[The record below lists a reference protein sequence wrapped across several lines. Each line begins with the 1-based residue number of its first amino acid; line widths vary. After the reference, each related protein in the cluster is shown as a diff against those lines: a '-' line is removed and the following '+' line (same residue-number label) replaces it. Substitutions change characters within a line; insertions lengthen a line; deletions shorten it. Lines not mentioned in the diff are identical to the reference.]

1 MRFMEGISEQEL
13 AVGKVQEDNTLIK
26 KGKS

>member
-1 MRFMEGISEQEL
+1 MEGISEQEL